1 MIEMQNRI
9 LPLSPAF
16 PRTDAEALYL
26 RMYCHSALEC
36 RAPLSVAFC
45 VTKGHVERIKKD
57 SEELV
62 KSPVPRKRNSNTPKH
77 PGHQDSSRNNL
88 QLSETLGEDAM
99 TYSAAF
105 CIVRTE
111 SNTIVVKFS
120 SKYSKEPHEFCSSRS
135 NHPPKLLALQELRGL
150 WIDSFRE
157 PT

>member
-1 MIEMQNRI
+1 MFEMQDRI

-36 RAPLSVAFC
+36 RAPLCVAFC
-45 VTKGHVERIKKD
+45 VTKGNMERIKED

-77 PGHQDSSRNNL
+77 PCHEDSSRNNL

-105 CIVRTE
+105 CIVKTE
-111 SNTIVVKFS
+111 SNTIVVKIS
-120 SKYSKEPHEFCSSRS
+120 SKYSKELHEFCSSRS
-135 NHPPKLLALQELRGL
+135 HPPKLLALEELRGL

-157 PT
+157 SA